1 MMSETL
7 NEFRRRMKNIC
18 NEHDK
23 LLEEHTE
30 HRINFYKYSFEE
42 GKLIKI
48 GEWLLKPI
56 QSHVFGK

>member
-7 NEFRRRMKNIC
+7 NEFRGRMKNIC
-18 NEHDK
+18 NENDK

-30 HRINFYKYSFEE
+30 HNINFYRFNIETKTI
-42 GKLIKI
+42 IKI

-56 QSHVFGK
+56 PSHVFGK

>member
-1 MMSETL
+1 MSETL
-7 NEFRRRMKNIC
+7 NEFRRRMKDIC
-18 NEHDK
+18 NENDK

-30 HRINFYKYSFEE
+30 YRIGFYRFDFEE
-42 GKLIKI
+42 KKLTKI